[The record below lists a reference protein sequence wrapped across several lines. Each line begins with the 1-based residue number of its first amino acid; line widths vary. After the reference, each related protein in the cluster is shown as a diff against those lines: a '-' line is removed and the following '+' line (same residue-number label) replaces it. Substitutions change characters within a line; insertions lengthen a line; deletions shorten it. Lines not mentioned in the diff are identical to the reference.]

1 MSLLTLM
8 AVMAAVM
15 HGGLQA
21 NDDLVLRRAEPP
33 PLGEIVSLDEQGAVV
48 RSATRGPVLVPWWR
62 VLSVK
67 GEWADEA
74 LPFTEVADLSWRADI
89 RRARG
94 DTVTAE
100 PMYER
105 LLSLLGE
112 SNGPVRVR
120 ALEGL
125 LRCQLERGAVSLSL
139 MTWTAWIDAA
149 EFAPVAP
156 VYIRR
161 GSQEE
166 RLTSPATVLLPELPP
181 IWEDGEEARF
191 FALQSRDSSR
201 LTKGQIL
208 EALYRAAARTAAG
221 LPAEM
226 AEVASVDPDVLFV
239 RDIVHAQS
247 VDRELS
253 RSARDRLLSRLEE
266 QTSGWQEAWI
276 RVAVGRSLLQEDEL
290 IDRDRGLVQLMH
302 VPARSVIVAPDL
314 VGVALRDVLAEAQKR
329 NDLEMQQVISEELRR
344 LESVL
349 YTRLESQP

>member
-1 MSLLTLM
+1 MTFLGLI
-8 AVMAAVM
+8 AAVAI
-15 HGGLQA
+15 GGLHTS
-21 NDDLVLRRAEPP
+21 DDLVLRRAEPP
-33 PLGEIVSLDEQGAVV
+33 PLGDIVSIDEQGVV
-48 RSATRGPVLVPWWR
+48 VGTASRGPVLVPWWR

-74 LPFTEVADLSWRADI
+74 VPYSEVADLSWRADI

-94 DTVTAE
+94 DTITAE

-105 LLSLLGE
+105 LIALLGE

-125 LRCQLERGAVSLSL
+125 LNCQIERGAVSLSL
-139 MTWTAWIDAA
+139 MTWSAWIDAA
-149 EFAPVAP
+149 ESPTQTP

-166 RLTSPATVLLPELPP
+166 RSTSAATALLPELPP

-191 FALQSRDSSR
+191 FALQGSNSSGR
-201 LTKGQIL
+201 SKGQVL
-208 EALYRAAARTAAG
+208 EALYRSAARTAVG

-226 AEVASVDPDVLFV
+226 PDVDSADPDVLFV

-247 VDRELS
+247 TNRELS
-253 RSARDRLLSRLEE
+253 RSAREHLLSRLDDPL
-266 QTSGWQEAWI
+266 SGWHEAWI
-276 RVAVGRSLLQEDEL
+276 RVAVGRSLLQENEL
-290 IDRDRGLVQLMH
+290 VDRDRGLVQLMH
-302 VPARSVIVAPDL
+302 VPARSVIVAPGL
-314 VGVALRDVLAEAQKR
+314 VGVALRDVLAEAEKR
-329 NDLEMQQVISEELRR
+329 NDTELQTIISEELRR

-349 YTRLESQP
+349 YTRLESQH